1 MTTLI
6 GRFERD
12 VLYLEQGEVPKELSG
27 AEVKSLNYDADPKK
41 TEKEKN
47 KKKKEKKKKKESGG
61 SEESASEEEEAE
73 EKVCLTDADIARL
86 SDALIENQAFSGPL
100 ELQNN

>member
-1 MTTLI
+1 MSSLI

-12 VLYLEQGEVPKELSG
+12 TLYLEQGEVPKELSG

-47 KKKKEKKKKKESGG
+47 KKKDKKKKKDKSEDE
-61 SEESASEEEEAE
+61 EESASEEEVVE
-73 EKVCLTDADIARL
+73 EKEVLTDADIARL
-86 SDALIENQAFSGPL
+86 SDALILNQAFSGPL
-100 ELQNN
+100 EL

>member
-1 MTTLI
+1 MSSLI

-12 VLYLEQGEVPKELSG
+12 TLYLEQGEVPKELSG

-47 KKKKEKKKKKESGG
+47 KKKDKKKKKESDE
-61 SEESASEEEEAE
+61 EESAASEEEVVE
-73 EKVCLTDADIARL
+73 EREVLTDADIARL
-86 SDALIENQAFSGPL
+86 SDALILN
-100 ELQNN
+100 

>member
-1 MTTLI
+1 MSSLI

-12 VLYLEQGEVPKELSG
+12 TLYLEQGEVPKELSG

-47 KKKKEKKKKKESGG
+47 KKKDKKKKEQSDE
-61 SEESASEEEEAE
+61 EESAASEEEVVE
-73 EKVCLTDADIARL
+73 
-86 SDALIENQAFSGPL
+86 
-100 ELQNN
+100 

>member
-1 MTTLI
+1 MSSLI

-12 VLYLEQGEVPKELSG
+12 TLYLEQGEVPKELSG

-47 KKKKEKKKKKESGG
+47 KKKDKKKKKDKSDD
-61 SEESASEEEEAE
+61 EESAASEEDEVVEQKE
-73 EKVCLTDADIARL
+73 VLSDADIARL
-86 SDALIENQAFSGPL
+86 SDALILNQAFSGPL
-100 ELQNN
+100 EL

>member
-1 MTTLI
+1 MSSLI

-12 VLYLEQGEVPKELSG
+12 TLYLEQGEVPKELSG

-47 KKKKEKKKKKESGG
+47 KKKDKKKKKESDE
-61 SEESASEEEEAE
+61 EESAASEEEVVE
-73 EKVCLTDADIARL
+73 EREVLTDADIARL
-86 SDALIENQAFSGPL
+86 SDALILNQAFSGPL
-100 ELQNN
+100 EL

>member
-12 VLYLEQGEVPKELSG
+12 VLYLEEGEIPKEASG

-47 KKKKEKKKKKESGG
+47 KKKDKKKKKESDE
-61 SEESASEEEEAE
+61 EESGASEEEVVE
-73 EKVCLTDADIARL
+73 EKEVLTDADIARL
-86 SDALIENQAFSGPL
+86 SDALILNQAFSGPL
-100 ELQNN
+100 EL

>member
-1 MTTLI
+1 MSSLI

-12 VLYLEQGEVPKELSG
+12 TLYLEQGEVPKELSG

-47 KKKKEKKKKKESGG
+47 KKKDKKKKKESDE
-61 SEESASEEEEAE
+61 EESAASEEEVAE
-73 EKVCLTDADIARL
+73 EREVLTDADIARL
-86 SDALIENQAFSGPL
+86 SDALILNQAFSGPL
-100 ELQNN
+100 EL

>member
-1 MTTLI
+1 MSSLI

-12 VLYLEQGEVPKELSG
+12 TLYLEQGEVPKELSG

-47 KKKKEKKKKKESGG
+47 KKKDKKKKKEQSDE
-61 SEESASEEEEAE
+61 EESAASEEEVAE
-73 EKVCLTDADIARL
+73 
-86 SDALIENQAFSGPL
+86 
-100 ELQNN
+100 

>member
-1 MTTLI
+1 MTSLI

-12 VLYLEQGEVPKELSG
+12 ALYLEQGEVPKELSG

-41 TEKEKN
+41 TEKEK
-47 KKKKEKKKKKESGG
+47 KKKKKDKKKKKESGG
-61 SEESASEEEEAE
+61 SEESASEEEEGE
-73 EKVCLTDADIARL
+73 QVVVLTDADIARL
-86 SDALIENQAFSGPL
+86 SDALISNQAFSGPL

>member
-1 MTTLI
+1 MSSLI

-12 VLYLEQGEVPKELSG
+12 TLYLEQGEVPKELSG

-47 KKKKEKKKKKESGG
+47 KKKDKKKKKESDE
-61 SEESASEEEEAE
+61 EESGASEEEVAE
-73 EKVCLTDADIARL
+73 EKEVLTDADIARL
-86 SDALIENQAFSGPL
+86 SDALISNQAFSGPL
-100 ELQNN
+100 EL